1 MAEENWVQHTEASE
15 KQEQG
20 QCMPG
25 LGKPPF
31 RARTQRDPPTMG
43 SISLSF

>member
-31 RARTQRDPPTMG
+31 RARTQMKERRVKK
-43 SISLSF
+43 LA